1 MEVQII
7 VSSDDRINGM
17 LLTDTRKLTG
27 NAQNTSNKGIDND
40 TTSASTSSSRAKQS
54 DSSTTGRPSTTQ
66 ELKSTGI
73 ADVVLGVNRDGFVD
87 LFIELLSSI
96 P

>member
-27 NAQNTSNKGIDND
+27 NAQNTSDKGIDND

-54 DSSTTGRPSTTQ
+54 DSSTTGRPSTTH

>member
-40 TTSASTSSSRAKQS
+40 TTSASSSRAKQS

>member
-27 NAQNTSNKGIDND
+27 NAQNTSDKGIDND

-73 ADVVLGVNRDGFVD
+73 ADVILGVNRDGFVD